1 MKLKFIT
8 LSLGLI
14 LASCAVVSNLN
25 LYTIDDDR
33 EMGRQMYAQIANTPA
48 EYPLLDSARNVA
60 AYAHINRIMNA
71 ILNTGVVAHQND
83 FDWTVKLIDAD
94 VLNAF
99 AVPGGK
105 LYFYTGLIKYLD
117 NEAQLAGVMAH
128 EIAHVAARHSTLQM
142 TKQMGT
148 QYITSL
154 LLGENPNQYLAL
166 AGQIANGLGGLA
178 FSRTDEYQ
186 ADALAVHYLSNTE
199 YNPLGVA
206 GFFEKIINET
216 GSSEQSKLQT
226 FMSTHPS
233 SADRIQKIKEA
244 WVANGSRTG
253 NDFVERYQQFK
264 NSLPK

>member
-1 MKLKFIT
+1 MKLKFIS
-8 LSLGLI
+8 LSLALI
-14 LASCAVVSNLN
+14 VASCAAMKSLN
-25 LYTIDDDR
+25 LYSINDDK
-33 EMGRQMYAQIANTPA
+33 EMGRQMYAQIANA
-48 EYPLLDSARNVA
+48 KSDFPLLDSARNVA
-60 AYAHINRIMNA
+60 AYAHINRIMNTV
-71 ILNTGVVAHQND
+71 LNSGVVAHRND
-83 FDWTVKLIDAD
+83 FEWTVKLIDSD

-128 EIAHVAARHSTLQM
+128 EIAHVAARHSTQQM
-142 TKQMGT
+142 TKQLGS

-154 LLGENPNQYLAL
+154 LLGENPNQYLAI
-166 AGQIANGLGGLA
+166 AGQLANGLGGLA
-178 FSRTDEYQ
+178 FSRTDEYE
-186 ADALAVHYLSNTE
+186 ADALAVQYLSRTE

-216 GSSEQSKLQT
+216 GSVEQSKLQT

-233 SADRIQKIKEA
+233 SADRVRKIREA
-244 WVANGSRTG
+244 WVANGSKTG
-253 NDFVERYQQFK
+253 NDFTERYQQFK

>member
-1 MKLKFIT
+1 MKLKFFT
-8 LSLGLI
+8 LSLVLI
-14 LASCAVVSNLN
+14 FASCAVVNTLN
-25 LYTIDDDR
+25 LYSIADDR
-33 EMGRQMYAQIANTPA
+33 EIGKQMYAQIASAPA

-60 AYAHINRIMNA
+60 AYMHINRIMNT
-71 ILNTGVVAHQND
+71 ILNSGVVAYRND
-83 FDWTVKLIDAD
+83 FDWQVKLIDSD

-128 EIAHVAARHSTLQM
+128 EIAHVAARHSTQQM
-142 TKQMGT
+142 TKQLGT
-148 QYITSL
+148 QYITNL

-166 AGQIANGLGGLA
+166 AGQLANGLGGLA
-178 FSRTDEYQ
+178 FSRADEYQ
-186 ADALAVHYLSNTE
+186 ADALAVQFMSNTE

-216 GSSEQSKLQT
+216 GSAEQSRLQT

-233 SADRIQKIKEA
+233 SADRVQKIKEA
-244 WVANGSRTG
+244 WVANGSKTG
-253 NDFVERYQQFK
+253 NDFTERYQQFK
-264 NSLPK
+264 NSLTN